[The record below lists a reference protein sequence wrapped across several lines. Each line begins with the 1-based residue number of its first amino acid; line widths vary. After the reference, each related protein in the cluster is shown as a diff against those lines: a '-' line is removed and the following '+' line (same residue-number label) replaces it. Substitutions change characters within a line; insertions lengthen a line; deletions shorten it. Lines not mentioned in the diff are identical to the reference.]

1 MNFLSLLLGKQ
12 YNVLTYLPE
21 AVLVIDE
28 TGKIFYAN
36 KKAFKLFK
44 EAGLVDVMLKIAK
57 MYEIG
62 GRCIINHRES
72 VKWLEKEM
80 N

>member
-36 KKAFKLFK
+36 KKAFKLFSNSLK
-44 EAGLVDVMLKIAK
+44 LAIYTPNYLNYVMVVEYVLHAK
-57 MYEIG
+57 QIQKNP
-62 GRCIINHRES
+62 IH
-72 VKWLEKEM
+72 
-80 N
+80 